1 LKRNFLAIGE
11 CMVEMAPTG
20 AGTYRLGFA
29 GDTLNT
35 AWYARRILPAG
46 GPEGWDVSYLTGV
59 GRDSVSEEMLA
70 FFEDA
75 GIRTD
80 FVQRDD
86 TRTVGLYIIQLADGE
101 RSFSYWRSDSAARQL
116 ARDRTRLDAALAA
129 ADVIYFSGI
138 TLGILPKEQRG
149 GFLEAVRAA
158 RGRGA
163 TVAFD
168 PNLRP
173 RLWEAR
179 EAMCAAVMAAA
190 AVSDIVLPSFEDE
203 ATHFDDAGPAA
214 TVVRYMEAGAPL
226 VIVKN
231 GPGEVLWQADGAPRT
246 FQVPPVS
253 EVVDTT
259 AAGDSFNAGFL
270 ASHLQGADLETSVA
284 AGARLAGRVIG
295 RRGALVEFEQAV

>member
-1 LKRNFLAIGE
+1 MKRNFLAIGE

-20 AGTYRLGFA
+20 EGTYRLGFA

-35 AWYARRILPAG
+35 AWYTRRLLPD
-46 GPEGWDVSYLTGV
+46 GWNVSYLTGV
-59 GRDSVSEEMLA
+59 GRDSVSDEMLL
-70 FFEDA
+70 FFENA
-75 GIRTD
+75 GIGTGLI
-80 FVQRDD
+80 QRFDD
-86 TRTVGLYIIQLADGE
+86 RTVGLYIIQLTDGE

-116 ARDRTRLDAALAA
+116 ACDRARLDAALVK

-138 TLGILPKEQRG
+138 TLAILPKEQRN

-158 RGRGA
+158 RNKGA

-173 RLWEAR
+173 RLWETV
-179 EAMCAAVMAAA
+179 ETMCASVMEAA

-203 ATHFDDAGPAA
+203 ATYFGDAGPTE
-214 TVVRYMEAGAPL
+214 TVNRYTKAGAQL

-231 GPGEVLWQADGAPRT
+231 GPGEVLWQADGAPWT
-246 FQVPPVS
+246 FQVPPVT

-259 AAGDSFNAGFL
+259 AAGDSFNAAFL

-284 AGARLAGRVIG
+284 AGARLAARVIG
-295 RRGALVEFEQAV
+295 RRGALVDLSQVF

>member
-1 LKRNFLAIGE
+1 LTRNFLAIGE

-20 AGTYRLGFA
+20 EGTYRLGFA

-35 AWYARRILPAG
+35 AWYARRLL
-46 GPEGWDVSYLTGV
+46 PEGWDVSYLTGV
-59 GRDSVSEEMLA
+59 GQDSVSEEMLA

-80 FVQRDD
+80 YVQRDND
-86 TRTVGLYIIQLADGE
+86 RTVGLYIIQLNDGE
-101 RSFSYWRSDSAARQL
+101 RSFSYWRSDSAARQR
-116 ARDRTRLDAALAA
+116 ARDRARLDAALAA
-129 ADVIYFSGI
+129 ADVLYFSGI
-138 TLGILPKEQRG
+138 TLAILPKEQRG

-158 RGRGA
+158 RNKGA

-173 RLWEAR
+173 RLWETG
-179 EAMCAAVMAAA
+179 EAMCATVMAAA

-203 ATHFDDAGPAA
+203 ATYFGDAGPTE
-214 TVVRYMEAGAPL
+214 TVNRYTQAGVPL

-231 GPGEVLWQADGAPRT
+231 GPGEVLWQADGATWT
-246 FQVPPVS
+246 FQVPPVA

-259 AAGDSFNAGFL
+259 AAGDSFNAAFL
-270 ASHLQGADLETSVA
+270 ASHLQGTDLETSVA
-284 AGARLAGRVIG
+284 AGSRLAARVIG
-295 RRGALVEFEQAV
+295 RRGALVDISQAV